1 MVHTISGQR
10 RVALIDDDPVVRTS
24 VGAIL
29 SREGYT
35 PQEYASGEEAL
46 AAMPAAIPDLVLL
59 DIRMPGLDG
68 FEVFEQMRKI
78 PSLAEVPVIFLTASK
93 DQDTILRL
101 FRKGADDYLGKPL
114 RSFELL
120 ARLRLHMDLCAQAAT
135 LAEADLEITQLRR
148 KLLSGELERPDAFSE
163 IVTQSRQMHSIFQYI
178 EAVGPSSRPV
188 MITGETGTGKELVAR
203 AIHRISGRGGALV
216 AVNVAGLDDNL
227 FSDTLFGHE
236 KGAYTGAHQ
245 ARSGMVEKANDGTLF
260 LDEVGDLPPAAQVK
274 LLRLLQ
280 ENEYFPLGGDRPR
293 HSNARVLVATNQ
305 DIESLMSAAKFR
317 NDLYYRLNTH
327 RVHLPPLRMRRGDI
341 PLLAQKFAAD
351 AAAQLQQSPPEIDE
365 KTLAMLRSA
374 DFPGNVR
381 QLEAAVFDAVSAAAG
396 NQLTAGHFRGLSMS
410 EFDAVAPS
418 NGGELLGA
426 LGALRELPTLA
437 DAQQALVKTALERTG
452 GNITRASAI
461 LGISRQALHK
471 RKNAD
476 RNATL

>member
-10 RVALIDDDPVVRTS
+10 RVALIDDDPVVRTT
-24 VGAIL
+24 VRAIL
-29 SREGYT
+29 AGAGYT

-46 AAMPAAIPDLVLL
+46 AAMPEAIPDLVLL

-68 FEVFEQMRKI
+68 FEVFERLRKI
-78 PSLAEVPVIFLTASK
+78 SELAEVPVIFLTASE
-93 DQDTILRL
+93 DQETIVRL
-101 FRKGADDYLGKPL
+101 FREGADDYLGKPV

-120 ARLRLHMDLCAQAAT
+120 ARLRLHMDLCMQAAT
-135 LAEADLEITQLRR
+135 LAEADHEINQLRR
-148 KLLSGELERPDAFSE
+148 KLLTGGLEHPEAFAE
-163 IVTQSRQMHSIFQYI
+163 MVTQSRQMHSIFQYI

-188 MITGETGTGKELVAR
+188 LITGETGTGKELLAR
-203 AIHRISGRGGALV
+203 AVHRISGRSGELI

-245 ARSGMVEKANDGTLF
+245 ARSGMVEKANEGTLF
-260 LDEVGDLPPAAQVK
+260 LDEIGDLPPPAQVK

-293 HSNARVLVATNQ
+293 HSNARILVATNQ
-305 DIESLMSAAKFR
+305 DIEDLMRNGTFR

-351 AAAQLQQSPPEIDE
+351 AAAQLHQPSPNFDDN
-365 KTLAMLRSA
+365 TLAMLRNA

-396 NQLTAGHFRGLSMS
+396 KRLAPEDFRGFTTAGNDSDTPR
-410 EFDAVAPS
+410 
-418 NGGELLGA
+418 GGEAAFGA
-426 LGALRELPTLA
+426 LGALDELPTLA
-437 DAQQALVKTALERTG
+437 EAQLALVKTALERTG
-452 GNITRASAI
+452 GNVTRAAAI

-471 RKNAD
+471 RMKN
-476 RNATL
+476 